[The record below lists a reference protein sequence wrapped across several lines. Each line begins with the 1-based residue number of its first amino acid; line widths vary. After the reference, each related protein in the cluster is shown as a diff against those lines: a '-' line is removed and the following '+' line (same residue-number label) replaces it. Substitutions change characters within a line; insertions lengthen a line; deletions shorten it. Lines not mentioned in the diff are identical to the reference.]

1 MFPKWLLA
9 IGLFAAALFTHAS
22 LSRAQINPVPD
33 SSFEVWAD
41 GVPAGWSISPGF
53 IFSSNDAHT
62 GSFATAGTVGATG
75 DNAPFLTTSFPLDYW
90 PNMLDGYYRL
100 ISDSGD
106 EIMVFA
112 VISDLGVP
120 IGQAIFVDSESSQG
134 YRHFSVP
141 FLYPEYNPNDS
152 ATILIEMENP
162 TGKIHKGSSFIV
174 DDIAFLGTAFDPFV
188 SVHSVPTWKST
199 LSSYP
204 NPFSLS
210 TSISFTSEAQG
221 YADVRVV
228 NLLGAEVARLFSGE
242 LSAGEHEFS
251 WDASGA
257 APGMYECVVWMNGE
271 VRRTAMLL
279 SK

>member
-1 MFPKWLLA
+1 MFPKRLLA
-9 IGLFAAALFTHAS
+9 IGLFAAAPFTHAG
-22 LSRAQINPVPD
+22 LLRAQLNPVPD

-41 GVPAGWSISPGF
+41 DVPVGWSISPGF

-62 GSFATAGTVGATG
+62 GSFAAAGRVRATG

-90 PNMLDGYYRL
+90 PNMLDGYYQFAG
-100 ISDSGD
+100 DSGD
-106 EIMVFA
+106 EVMVFA
-112 VISDLGVP
+112 AILDRGVP

-141 FLYPEYNPNDS
+141 FLYPEYGPNDS
-152 ATILIEMENP
+152 AMIVIEMENP
-162 TGKIHKGSSFIV
+162 TGRVHKGSSFVV

-188 SVHSVPTWKST
+188 SVHSLPSWKST

-210 TSISFTSEAQG
+210 TSISFTSQAQG
-221 YADVRVV
+221 YADVRIV
-228 NLLGAEVARLFSGE
+228 NLLGAQVAQLFSGE

-251 WDASGA
+251 WDASGFV
-257 APGMYECVVWMNGE
+257 PGMYECVVRMNGE
-271 VRRTAMLL
+271 VRRISL
-279 SK
+279 SHLP